1 MESLQRAYVPE
12 LEPGSEELAI
22 TRVIYKHLQAQN
34 CLRPGERES
43 VAYRLA
49 ELMVAAKDLYT
60 DVLPH
65 LLQGGEDDYD
75 PQTEGEETPGRWGS
89 LPHLLQG
96 GEDDYDPQTEGE
108 ETPIFRELSG
118 VRMALIHLRDL
129 IADFDESF
137 MEAMASQREIDA
149 QNRAEEDEEE
159 PLPTAL
165 EFDGEL

>member
-12 LEPGSEELAI
+12 LEPGNEELAI

-60 DVLPH
+60 DV
-65 LLQGGEDDYD
+65 
-75 PQTEGEETPGRWGS
+75 

>member
-75 PQTEGEETPGRWGS
+75 PQTEGEETP
-89 LPHLLQG
+89 
-96 GEDDYDPQTEGE
+96 
-108 ETPIFRELSG
+108 IFRELSG

-165 EFDGEL
+165 EFDGER

>member
-75 PQTEGEETPGRWGS
+75 PQTEGEETP
-89 LPHLLQG
+89 
-96 GEDDYDPQTEGE
+96 
-108 ETPIFRELSG
+108 IFRELSR

>member
-1 MESLQRAYVPE
+1 MESLQRAYGPE

-60 DVLPH
+60 DV
-65 LLQGGEDDYD
+65 
-75 PQTEGEETPGRWGS
+75 

>member
-75 PQTEGEETPGRWGS
+75 PQTEGEETP
-89 LPHLLQG
+89 
-96 GEDDYDPQTEGE
+96 
-108 ETPIFRELSG
+108 IFRELSG

-159 PLPTAL
+159 PLPPAL